1 MSDIN
6 VAGVVSIVLF
16 YLLIL
21 AIGLWAARRRK
32 DNEEETMLAGRSIGM
47 VVGTFTL
54 TATWVGGGY
63 INGTAEVLFDKDQ
76 GLVWAQA
83 PWGYALSLGLGG
95 LLFAK
100 IMRQREYITMID
112 PFQER
117 YGPRMGGLLYIPAL
131 LGEVFWSG
139 AILSALGA
147 TVSVVIGLDRFTSV
161 VVSACIAIFYTLMGG
176 LYSVAYTDVI
186 QLICIFVGLWLS
198 IPFAMTNKAVTSITK
213 DSSKWV
219 GEIPTAKIG
228 VWLDYAM
235 LLICGGLP
243 WQVYFQRVLSC
254 KTPGKAR
261 ILSLNASFG
270 CMFMAV
276 PAILIGAIGAST
288 DWTQTSFY
296 KPPEGNIT
304 NQTASVYVD
313 KTLILPMVLQ
323 YLTPTA
329 VSFIGLGAVSAAVMS
344 STDSSMLSASSMFA
358 HNIYK
363 LIFRQKASEKEVVW
377 VMRFAIFGVGAAAT
391 AMALSVGSIYVLFH
405 LCSDLVF
412 VILFPQL
419 CCVIY
424 FKASNTY
431 GSIAG
436 YIFGLFLRVGGG
448 EDKIGFP
455 AFIKYPFYDEVKGQ
469 LFPFRTLSMIVSFST
484 IVSVSF
490 LAKYLFEREIIPL
503 KYDFLK
509 AFRKDEEKHQRKP
522 VEEKFIMKDY

>member
-1 MSDIN
+1 MGDIN
-6 VAGVVSIVLF
+6 VAGVVAIVLF
-16 YLLIL
+16 YLFIL
-21 AIGLWAARRRK
+21 GVGLWAARRRK

-176 LYSVAYTDVI
+176 LYSVVYTDVI

-198 IPFAMTNKAVTSITK
+198 IPFAMTHKAVTSITE

-219 GEIPTAKIG
+219 GEIPTDQIG

-243 WQVYFQRVLSC
+243 WQVYFQRVLSS

-261 ILSLNASFG
+261 ILSLNASLG
-270 CMFMAV
+270 CMIMAV

-296 KPPEGNIT
+296 KPPEDNIA

-363 LIFRQKASEKEVVW
+363 LVFRQKASEKEVVW

-391 AMALSVGSIYVLFH
+391 AMALSVGSIYALFH

-431 GSIAG
+431 GSITG

-503 KYDFLK
+503 KCDFLN
-509 AFRKDEEKHQRKP
+509 AFKKYEVREKEKCEEESK
-522 VEEKFIMKDY
+522 M